1 MAVEV
6 IKPQQ
11 QTSIGRRLIGMAAPI
26 AGAALGGPAGAAIGG
41 LLGSKLSGGST
52 QDALLSAGQA
62 YASTPKGQAQSSG
75 NIVGDGAGGAL
86 SRRYGS
92 LSQDPQVAIQEGLN
106 AATLLPPDIRKQ
118 VTPTLV
124 QAQFAS
130 RGQKLPGM

>member
-1 MAVEV
+1 MVDV

-11 QTSIGRRLIGMAAPI
+11 QGSIGRRLIGMAAPI

-41 LLGSKLSGGST
+41 MIGSKLNGGST
-52 QDALLSAGQA
+52 QDALLNAGA
-62 YASTPKGQAQSSG
+62 SYASTPRGAGPADGS
-75 NIVGDGAGGAL
+75 IVGQGAGGAF
-86 SRRYGS
+86 SRKMGA
-92 LSQDPQVAIQEGLN
+92 LSQDPQVAIQDGLN

-130 RGQKLPGM
+130 RGQKLPGI